1 MAERV
6 VAATHELTRTGAP
19 LSLLHVLRWLRSHTD
34 LEIEVV
40 AGRLGDDGGQLRAD
54 FEAVVPTRLA
64 PELFDPATSSPL
76 LPAAPVLYLNS
87 ILAAGALSHLP
98 TPRPYVIARV
108 PELSMSFRRSLDE
121 PVLARLLAE
130 ADRFVAVSGSV
141 QRLLVERYGVD
152 EGRIAIVPG
161 SIDLTGVEPADES
174 ATRALRRSLGL
185 PDDAL
190 VVGAAGTTDWRKGP
204 DLFVRLAKAVQ
215 ERVPDRPV
223 HFVWIGG
230 EAGGPA
236 FWRVE
241 QRLVPASVSER
252 VHFLG
257 SRPDPYSYYA
267 LMDVFALTSREDP
280 FPRVCME
287 VAAVGVPIV
296 TFDNGGAAELV
307 GKGCGVVVPY
317 LDVDAMADHVVAL
330 LGDRELHDRLGAT
343 GAEVVRRDHTV
354 DVGGPATLA
363 EIRRGLHPG
372 SP

>member
-1 MAERV
+1 MADRV

-34 LEIEVV
+34 LELEVV
-40 AGRLGDDGGQLRAD
+40 AGRLGDDGGQLRSD
-54 FEAVVPTRLA
+54 FESLVPTRLA
-64 PELFDPATSSPL
+64 PELFDPTTSAPS

-98 TPRPYVIARV
+98 SPRPYVIARV

-141 QRLLVERYGVD
+141 RRLLVERYGVAED
-152 EGRIAIVPG
+152 AIAVVPG
-161 SIDLTGVEPADES
+161 SIDLSGYAPAGEADT
-174 ATRALRRSLGL
+174 AALRRSLGL

-204 DLFVRLAKAVQ
+204 DLFVRLAKALQ
-215 ERVPDRPV
+215 ERLPDRPV

-230 EAGGPA
+230 EPGGPA

-241 QRLVPASVSER
+241 RRLVPASLSER

-287 VAAVGVPIV
+287 VGAVGVPIV

-307 GKGCGVVVPY
+307 AKGCGYVVPY
-317 LDVDAMADHVVAL
+317 LDVDAMADHVAEL
-330 LGDRELHDRLGAT
+330 LVDRSLHDRLGAV

-363 EIRRGLHPG
+363 EIERGLTAGP
-372 SP
+372 S